1 MIRIGNYRETCIP
14 MNNRSVE
21 SKSWIRY
28 KHMTYDQKSSPEYY
42 SDLIVRVFDR
52 QFIYDDAIEV
62 KSNLRWI
69 ARTRRDIKFNGRD
82 QLAIFSYLK
91 HSELPNSEQA
101 RLLGNS
107 E

>member
-1 MIRIGNYRETCIP
+1 

-52 QFIYDDAIEV
+52 QFIYDNAIEEV

-82 QLAIFSYLK
+82 QLDIFSFLK
-91 HSELPNSEQA
+91 HWTP
-101 RLLGNS
+101 
-107 E
+107 

>member
-1 MIRIGNYRETCIP
+1 MI
-14 MNNRSVE
+14 
-21 SKSWIRY
+21 K
-28 KHMTYDQKSSPEYY
+28 KSSPEYY

-52 QFIYDDAIEV
+52 QFIYDNAIEV

-91 HSELPNSEQA
+91 HPELPNIIVSMLVYWGIQS
-101 RLLGNS
+101 NVI
-107 E
+107 